1 MKSSGQ
7 TPEEAVRIEAFILSE
22 KAGHPAGME
31 TYFWR
36 EAELIVAGR
45 TSAGSEKSGPPKR
58 LSVKAKSKAQAGA
71 SKPADDGKKKRKKK
85 A

>member
-1 MKSSGQ
+1 MKSDGQ
-7 TPEEAVRIEAFILSE
+7 TSEEAIRIEAFILSE

-31 TYFWR
+31 AYFWQ

-45 TSAGSEKSGPPKR
+45 TDKPAPAKR
-58 LSVKAKSKAQAGA
+58 LAAKGTPKAGTAAKPGAAKEKA
-71 SKPADDGKKKRKKK
+71 PKKK

>member
-1 MKSSGQ
+1 MKSHGQ
-7 TPEEAVRIEAFILSE
+7 TPEEAIRIEAFILSE

-45 TSAGSEKSGPPKR
+45 GAGGEKSGAPKR
-58 LSVKAKSKAQAGA
+58 LSAKAKPKAAA
-71 SKPADDGKKKRKKK
+71 AAKPAAAAKKTPKKK

>member
-1 MKSSGQ
+1 MKSSGSKAD
-7 TPEEAVRIEAFILSE
+7 EFIRIEAYLLSE

-31 TYFWR
+31 TYFWQ

-45 TSAGSEKSGPPKR
+45 SEKAAPKR
-58 LSVKAKSKAQAGA
+58 LAAKGKPKAAEPAKRAKSEK
-71 SKPADDGKKKRKKK
+71 KKK